1 MSKPPCWSSWH
12 ARLHRQLLLE
22 PWLLPKGQSL
32 LLAVSGGQDSMALVS
47 LLIGLRHLHAW
58 TLMVWHGD
66 HGWHERS
73 GVIALELADWCRSQ
87 GLSVQVNRATSSDT
101 GSEAAARQWRYREL
115 AQMARIH
122 GQDVV
127 TGHTATDRAETM
139 LLQMAR
145 GTDLA
150 GLGSLRP
157 QRPLQAE
164 RPDGAQLRR
173 PLLRFSRS
181 ETEAICRDLNLPVWI
196 DPSNNDHAYARNRIR
211 HQVLPVLDDLHPG
224 SSNRIAELSER
235 VSRVQDIQRE
245 LSHQALL
252 QLRLNSGLNRRE
264 LGKLH
269 RATRRVLLATW
280 LSQRGVPTI
289 DAKVLDE
296 LSHRLDP
303 GGAAGHC
310 SLPNGWRL
318 QWKGDALMLD
328 QA

>member
-1 MSKPPCWSSWH
+1 MSKPPFWTSWH

-22 PWLLPKGQSL
+22 PWLLPRGQPL
-32 LLAVSGGQDSMALVS
+32 LLAVSGGQDSMALLS

-58 TLMVWHGD
+58 TLTVWHGD

-73 GVIALELADWCRSQ
+73 GVIALELADWCQSR
-87 GLSVQVNRATSSDT
+87 GLLVRVNRATSSDT
-101 GSEAAARQWRYREL
+101 GSEAAARHWRYREL

-157 QRPLQAE
+157 QRPLEAE

-173 PLLRFSRS
+173 PLLCFSRS
-181 ETEAICRDLNLPVWI
+181 ETEAICRDLNLPVWM
-196 DPSNNDHAYARNRIR
+196 DPSNNNHAYARNRIR
-211 HQVLPVLDDLHPG
+211 HQVLPVLEGLHPG
-224 SSNRIAELSER
+224 SCNRMADLSER
-235 VSRVQDIQRE
+235 VSQVQDIQRE

-252 QLRLNSGLNRRE
+252 RLQHQSGLDRRE
-264 LGKLH
+264 LGKLQP
-269 RATRRVLLATW
+269 ATRRVLLATW

-289 DAKVLDE
+289 DAKLLDE
-296 LSHRLDP
+296 LSHRLDV
-303 GGAAGHC
+303 GNASGYC
-310 SLPNGWRL
+310 SLPKGWRL